1 MSEPILFATD
11 LIKKYRLPN
20 KTVEVLNGASL
31 TITPGERVAI
41 VGRSGIGK
49 STLLHVLGALD
60 RPESGEVIIN
70 GRSIYK
76 LSERARSNLRARE
89 IGFIFQSYHLFP
101 EMDISE
107 NVMLPAW
114 AAGAGQNRTH
124 IKTRAAELLE
134 LVGLTD
140 RATHTPLELSGGEQQ
155 RAAIARALMNQPQ
168 LLLADEP
175 TGNLDTETG
184 AQVLELLFSISSQSG
199 RALVIVTHSPTVA
212 ARCDRTLTLNNGTLH
227 LTPAASSA
235 TTTTNT

>member
-1 MSEPILFATD
+1 MSEPILVATD

-107 NVMLPAW
+107 NVMLPAKT
-114 AAGAGQNRTH
+114 APTSKHAPQNYW
-124 IKTRAAELLE
+124 
-134 LVGLTD
+134 
-140 RATHTPLELSGGEQQ
+140 
-155 RAAIARALMNQPQ
+155 NW
-168 LLLADEP
+168 
-175 TGNLDTETG
+175 
-184 AQVLELLFSISSQSG
+184 
-199 RALVIVTHSPTVA
+199 
-212 ARCDRTLTLNNGTLH
+212 
-227 LTPAASSA
+227 SA
-235 TTTTNT
+235 